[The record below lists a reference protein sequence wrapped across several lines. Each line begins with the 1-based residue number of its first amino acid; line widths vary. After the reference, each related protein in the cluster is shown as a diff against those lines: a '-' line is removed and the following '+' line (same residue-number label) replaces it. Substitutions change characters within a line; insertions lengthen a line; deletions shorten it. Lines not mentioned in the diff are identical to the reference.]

1 VGAGIKVATAARPAI
16 NRVFSPRDSLDL
28 GFLPGWERGRR
39 RHRAQSTSR
48 DCARS
53 HRARP
58 GLSWFAS
65 LNLSRSLLRLCSAT
79 LETIIVTRPPTA
91 RTAPTESAATKRG
104 GGQDSPEHQIEFT
117 PAPPT
122 IARPTPAA
130 AVETFSLAAHEAPP
144 RLLHVERGRRPLRRS
159 ARGTAGLIRR
169 RPRPQGT
176 TRGERPPSSR
186 LSSQGPG
193 ERKAPPRGG
202 EAFVAYPALG

>member
-39 RHRAQSTSR
+39 RHRAQNTSR

-130 AVETFSLAAHEAPP
+130 AVETPTPIFARRTRSSTSSFTCRTWKASASKICERDSGSHSTKAKVPRDHARRTSALFEA
-144 RLLHVERGRRPLRRS
+144 V
-159 ARGTAGLIRR
+159 
-169 RPRPQGT
+169 
-176 TRGERPPSSR
+176 
-186 LSSQGPG
+186 
-193 ERKAPPRGG
+193 
-202 EAFVAYPALG
+202 